1 MAGVHNFAL
10 LPDAQDQKAVYDQF
24 LEIMKDFKAARI
36 DTPGV
41 VARVKTL
48 FKGDRELILGF
59 NTFLPKV
66 GTRTRRR

>member
-1 MAGVHNFAL
+1 
-10 LPDAQDQKAVYDQF
+10 VYDQF
-24 LEIMKDFKAARI
+24 LEIMKDFKASRI

-66 GTRTRRR
+66 WSPTATPCIAVTLWLTRACVLTCG